1 MNTLEKVK
9 AIRNPYKPYQNTD
22 LIEDLFIGRLTEIE
36 VMHQFLDDF
45 QATQRLD
52 NNVIIFG
59 EKSVGKSTLL
69 KRFMSILE
77 GTFETYF
84 LELDKADI
92 ENTREFFEKIIDEV
106 LKTNEEM
113 IYDNELDNTS
123 LDKLFLEDWEKYRN
137 DLELE
142 LPRAKQ
148 FYLQRSSQTPS
159 PQDLERDFNRL
170 INDLSKMDESINGLV
185 IFIDEAHLL
194 KFNSEIIRNLN
205 YLSAEIPNLMVIT
218 GGLKELMYDES
229 FTKLKRN
236 SFHFEI
242 SGLSRHQIQ
251 EAIIKPIIEKT
262 KVSELELLQIFDP
275 QSLQQIF
282 DKSSGN
288 PYHIKVICGEM
299 FEEFSKDKNAEII
312 TINELVINKVMT
324 IFSGLSS
331 ERELIENHLKSYSKD
346 DLHDFS
352 KLYALSGGF
361 SLYEMLTLD
370 LAYDTFNDETKA
382 GSLSKIIELYKKFNF
397 LFRVTD
403 YTGENIDSD
412 KILDEIKID
421 NSPQYKIN
429 FIGDNLDKLF
439 AFYYY
444 KQKTGDELIKISK
457 GDQTFEEIM
466 AVRLTVELNRQFV
479 NFCINDNKIINEN
492 DLDGDMKIYMSSDK
506 IEWDDRIKN
515 FNKLNKFDMDDKN
528 YVNKSSKFYSGLR
541 DKQFYKNLALGQR
554 IRDFSGY
561 LSINLDCQIG
571 TKQHFLHTYIP
582 ITNDNLDLLEAEKI
596 KDYKTFFDASL
607 NEYDIDINKFS
618 VKVISYK
625 SIVVIYVPIAMD
637 VSEKKYKLV
646 AEGRFREAFSYNI
659 QLTQL
664 QLPVSSPNELLPLE
678 GKELDDKL
686 ALESGVHRYVNDSGY
701 ILSCE
706 EEFVMARKYLDLS
719 KKTNLLSRINLA
731 FVDFMEGKLKESLA
745 VYKKMIRKRI
755 QTQELKFINLCLD
768 HEELEPLHKVAE
780 DVSFNNL
787 CCWNACLII
796 SKNIKTGSDK
806 SAFGRWKKS
815 IKTTKSTEEKID
827 KRVNY
832 WIEYNKDNKENI
844 LQSAQDLFEMLDED
858 KEKLIFNSVKKDI
871 EIFKNL

>member
-331 ERELIENHLKSYSKD
+331 ERELIENHL
-346 DLHDFS
+346 
-352 KLYALSGGF
+352 
-361 SLYEMLTLD
+361 
-370 LAYDTFNDETKA
+370 
-382 GSLSKIIELYKKFNF
+382 
-397 LFRVTD
+397 
-403 YTGENIDSD
+403 
-412 KILDEIKID
+412 
-421 NSPQYKIN
+421 
-429 FIGDNLDKLF
+429 
-439 AFYYY
+439 
-444 KQKTGDELIKISK
+444 
-457 GDQTFEEIM
+457 
-466 AVRLTVELNRQFV
+466 
-479 NFCINDNKIINEN
+479 
-492 DLDGDMKIYMSSDK
+492 
-506 IEWDDRIKN
+506 
-515 FNKLNKFDMDDKN
+515 
-528 YVNKSSKFYSGLR
+528 
-541 DKQFYKNLALGQR
+541 
-554 IRDFSGY
+554 
-561 LSINLDCQIG
+561 
-571 TKQHFLHTYIP
+571 
-582 ITNDNLDLLEAEKI
+582 
-596 KDYKTFFDASL
+596 
-607 NEYDIDINKFS
+607 
-618 VKVISYK
+618 
-625 SIVVIYVPIAMD
+625 
-637 VSEKKYKLV
+637 
-646 AEGRFREAFSYNI
+646 
-659 QLTQL
+659 
-664 QLPVSSPNELLPLE
+664 
-678 GKELDDKL
+678 
-686 ALESGVHRYVNDSGY
+686 
-701 ILSCE
+701 
-706 EEFVMARKYLDLS
+706 
-719 KKTNLLSRINLA
+719 
-731 FVDFMEGKLKESLA
+731 
-745 VYKKMIRKRI
+745 
-755 QTQELKFINLCLD
+755 
-768 HEELEPLHKVAE
+768 
-780 DVSFNNL
+780 
-787 CCWNACLII
+787 
-796 SKNIKTGSDK
+796 
-806 SAFGRWKKS
+806 
-815 IKTTKSTEEKID
+815 
-827 KRVNY
+827 
-832 WIEYNKDNKENI
+832 
-844 LQSAQDLFEMLDED
+844 
-858 KEKLIFNSVKKDI
+858 
-871 EIFKNL
+871 